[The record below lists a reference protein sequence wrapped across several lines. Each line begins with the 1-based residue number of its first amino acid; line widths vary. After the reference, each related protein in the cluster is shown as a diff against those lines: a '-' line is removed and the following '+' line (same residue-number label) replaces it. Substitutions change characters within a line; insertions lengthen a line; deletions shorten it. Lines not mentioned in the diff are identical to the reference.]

1 MHLAKS
7 KDGGGELVSPTCLS
21 PAPAPLPQAPSR
33 GAGGCSLSV
42 SSSYLRDIRPL
53 PQITASSVAS
63 KDTRKGFENST
74 NGRAAYTCNKCGQP
88 NVDLINHT
96 CITTRAPSPP
106 VLNDQSST
114 TSARPLTF
122 HGAPFKPALNDDAAM
137 VERAVEGAVVR
148 SGTREVPLPPPPPFS
163 SALPVAHSASWK
175 RAVDAA
181 MAHSASWT
189 DESATV
195 DIMNDCDGETA
206 MEATEVAQKGY
217 LSVSESLLSLKATD
231 CVTSRA
237 LHHSQTTPSLPTENN
252 LLQVG
257 LLHKKCIPSYSEQGN
272 AGASAQTAAKAMQA
286 TVTKPKVPYHFV
298 CSNQCV
304 VRCTCVNSG
313 APPIGLHSG
322 SKWLQ
327 LGSRRV
333 PHREEG
339 RMQHSTP
346 ASTSVVRIPD
356 GRVAACITMNSAKSA
371 VGSAGSGGGPWLF
384 LLERAAPTTS
394 PATDVWCFPSSPLS
408 TAIDDPT
415 NTIVD
420 LLGSL
425 MIVAPTASFMKTV
438 RTWE

>member
-1 MHLAKS
+1 M
-7 KDGGGELVSPTCLS
+7 
-21 PAPAPLPQAPSR
+21 
-33 GAGGCSLSV
+33 

-63 KDTRKGFENST
+63 KDTRKGFEN

-106 VLNDQSST
+106 VLNDQPST
-114 TSARPLTF
+114 TSARMFVPIR
-122 HGAPFKPALNDDAAM
+122 PQ
-137 VERAVEGAVVR
+137 
-148 SGTREVPLPPPPPFS
+148 GTVPNLPPCS
-163 SALPVAHSASWK
+163 STLPVAHSASWK

-327 LGSRRV
+327 LGPRRV